1 MRSLY
6 FHIPF
11 CKSKC
16 SYCDFYSFYATTEQK
31 DSYLKAV
38 LSCIDEWKNKE
49 QFSFDTIYFG
59 GGTPSFFGGE
69 RLSAIIQKSK
79 EAFDISK
86 DAEITVEC
94 NPSSVTQE
102 LIKTL
107 KENGVNRISM
117 GLQSAVTKERKALS
131 RLSSSE
137 QAKEAISLCQKYGIE
152 NISLD
157 LMLGIPLQNTQT
169 LDESLDFI
177 INSGAKHASVYM
189 LKLEDETPLF
199 KNKENFS
206 FPDEDSVC
214 DMYLHTV
221 ERLREAGFLQYE
233 ISNFS
238 KAGYESRHNLRY
250 WHDEE
255 YLGIGPSAHSFING
269 KRFYYSRDFD
279 AFINGNAPIFDSL
292 GGDKEE
298 YIMLSL
304 RLCQGLSFSDFEKR
318 FSIPFPETTK
328 KEAELFKKNGFLT
341 IDEFHISLTPK
352 GFLISNYIISRIIE
366 AL

>member
-16 SYCDFYSFYATTEQK
+16 SYCDFYSFYATKEQK

-49 QFSFDTIYFG
+49 RFAFDTIYFG

-69 RLSAIIQKSK
+69 RLSAIIQKSR
-79 EAFDISK
+79 EAFEISNE
-86 DAEITVEC
+86 AEITVEC
-94 NPSSVTQE
+94 NPSSVTKE

-107 KENGVNRISM
+107 KESGVNRISM
-117 GLQSAVTKERKALS
+117 GLQSAVTKERQALS

-137 QAKEAISLCQKYGIE
+137 QAKEAISLCKKYGIE

-157 LMLGIPLQNTQT
+157 LMLGIPLQTKET
-169 LDESLDFI
+169 LNESLDFI

-189 LKLEDETPLF
+189 LKLENETPLF
-199 KNKENFS
+199 KNKDRFS

-214 DMYLHTV
+214 DMYLQTV
-221 ERLREAGFLQYE
+221 DRLEKAGFLQYE

-238 KAGYESRHNLRY
+238 KVGYESQHNLRY

-269 KRFYYSRDFD
+269 KRFYYSRDFES
-279 AFINGNAPIFDSL
+279 FINGCEPIFDSL
-292 GGDKEE
+292 GGDEEE

-304 RLCQGLSFSDFEKR
+304 RLTEGLSFSKFQKR
-318 FSIPFPETTK
+318 FSKPFPEKIK
-328 KEAELFKKNGFLT
+328 KEAELFSKHGYLT
-341 IDEFHISLTPK
+341 ADEFHISLTPK
-352 GFLISNYIISRIIE
+352 GFLVSNYIISKLIE
-366 AL
+366 TL